1 MFAPFK
7 KGKIYYKSTG
17 KGRAVVLLHGFMESS
32 EMWNKQI
39 DFLKKSNKVI
49 CIDLPGHG
57 NSDCF
62 GYMHTMAFMAEAVE
76 AVIKKLRLRKVI
88 LVGHSMGGY
97 VSLALAKRNPK
108 ILKGICLFHSTAA
121 ADSDE
126 RRKLRNRAI
135 EVVKRN
141 KRMFINEAIPTL
153 YAPDFR
159 NHHKEDIK
167 HSKEMAL
174 ETSTQ
179 GIIAAIEGM
188 KQRSSSEEFIKK
200 TDIPLAFIM
209 GKKDAGIPFENV
221 LKQAKSAKRSYSLV
235 LDEVAHMGFVEEPE
249 ACNKFIYK
257 FIKLCL

>member
-1 MFAPFK
+1 
-7 KGKIYYKSTG
+7 
-17 KGRAVVLLHGFMESS
+17 
-32 EMWNKQI
+32 
-39 DFLKKSNKVI
+39 
-49 CIDLPGHG
+49 
-57 NSDCF
+57 
-62 GYMHTMAFMAEAVE
+62 
-76 AVIKKLRLRKVI
+76 
-88 LVGHSMGGY
+88 
-97 VSLALAKRNPK
+97 
-108 ILKGICLFHSTAA
+108 
-121 ADSDE
+121 
-126 RRKLRNRAI
+126 
-135 EVVKRN
+135 
-141 KRMFINEAIPTL
+141 
-153 YAPDFR
+153 
-159 NHHKEDIK
+159 
-167 HSKEMAL
+167 MAL